1 MKKLGCKLKML
12 SCIVVIC
19 ILFCILA
26 VQASALTIKSG
37 QVRAHSNGGWAT
49 VDQTISGL
57 KPGTTAVVALSG
69 WGINSNYA
77 ADLGATTAI
86 YLWDNTANYWATE
99 FPVSSSGTINVRFIG
114 TYSATHPF
122 DYTINYVVIGQ

>member
-1 MKKLGCKLKML
+1 MKTLGCKLKIL
-12 SCIVVIC
+12 SCIVVIF
-19 ILFCILA
+19 ILFCMLA

-37 QVRAHSNGGWAT
+37 QVRAHSDGGKAE
-49 VDQTISGL
+49 VDKTISGL

-69 WGINSNYA
+69 WGIKSNYA
-77 ADLGATTAI
+77 ADLGETTAI
-86 YLWDNTANYWATE
+86 YLWDKTANYWATE
-99 FPVSSSGTINVRFIG
+99 FPVSSSGKINVRFVC